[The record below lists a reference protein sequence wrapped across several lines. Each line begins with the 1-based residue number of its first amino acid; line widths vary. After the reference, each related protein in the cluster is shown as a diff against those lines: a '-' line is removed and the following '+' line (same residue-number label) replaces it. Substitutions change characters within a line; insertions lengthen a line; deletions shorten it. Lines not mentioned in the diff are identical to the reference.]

1 MISNLLHKRA
11 TPLWIDAGIERDMT
25 AKEIADASSE
35 ILGVISGFDYNKI
48 YSRLI
53 DDADMV
59 NVYKT
64 ATNNY
69 EKLQIYRI
77 INIDKALHESDV
89 ISKFIKEAFHIENE
103 YLMQLNPSKYP
114 TTPNYIINECD
125 RLLAID

>member
-1 MISNLLHKRA
+1 
-11 TPLWIDAGIERDMT
+11 MT
-25 AKEIADASSE
+25 AEEITEASNE
-35 ILGVISGFDYNKI
+35 IVSVISGFDYNKI

-59 NVYKT
+59 SVYKA

-77 INIDKALHESDV
+77 INIDKTLHESDV
-89 ISKFIKEAFHIENE
+89 VSKFIKEVFHIENE

-114 TTPNYIINECD
+114 TTPNFIINECD
-125 RLLAID
+125 RLLGI